1 MEEANYDDDDDEEGE
16 RTKDTE
22 NENENDGNGENDKG
36 DNAPAEKAQ
45 PKQGAKKR
53 RRGGRNARSNKA
65 KQKEKDPD
73 QVQEEKKQVGDT
85 IGRSI
90 LTAKMKKTRMCD
102 FHKEGRCKYGED
114 CAFAHDEQEL
124 QSAPDLRKTRLC
136 RSFLAG
142 KCDDRDCKFAHGED
156 ELRASDICFKTAL
169 CTWFEKGTCQS
180 GSQCRFAHGED
191 ELRCGTIPKPRQQ
204 RSEPGSECLIAV
216 ATGALKGL
224 VPPWHSRSRCATA
237 VAQQLQ
243 LLWATEF
250 ALSVVAERRC

>member
-22 NENENDGNGENDKG
+22 NENENDGNAENDKG
-36 DNAPAEKAQ
+36 DAPAEKAQ

-53 RRGGRNARSNKA
+53 RRGGRNARGKA
-65 KQKEKDPD
+65 KQKEKNPE
-73 QVQEEKKQVGDT
+73 QVEEEKKQVGDT

-142 KCDDRDCKFAHGED
+142 KCDDRDCKFAHGEE

-180 GSQCRFAHGED
+180 GSQCRFAHGEH
-191 ELRCGTIPKPRQQ
+191 ELRDDPEAKAAVERAKKRMSDSGGD
-204 RSEPGSECLIAV
+204 RSA
-216 ATGALKGL
+216 K
-224 VPPWHSRSRCATA
+224 RSRTSVAQPEPLCQRCGSTIATA
-237 VAQQLQ
+237 LGYRVC
-243 LLWATEF
+243 
-250 ALSVVAERRC
+250 ALCRC

>member
-1 MEEANYDDDDDEEGE
+1 
-16 RTKDTE
+16 
-22 NENENDGNGENDKG
+22 
-36 DNAPAEKAQ
+36 
-45 PKQGAKKR
+45 
-53 RRGGRNARSNKA
+53 
-65 KQKEKDPD
+65 
-73 QVQEEKKQVGDT
+73 
-85 IGRSI
+85 
-90 LTAKMKKTRMCD
+90 MKKTRMCD

-191 ELRCGTIPKPRQQ
+191 ELRDDPEAKAAAERARKRMSDSGGD
-204 RSEPGSECLIAV
+204 RSA
-216 ATGALKGL
+216 K
-224 VPPWHSRSRCATA
+224 RSRTSLAQPEPLCHRCGSTIATA
-237 VAQQLQ
+237 LGYRVC
-243 LLWATEF
+243 
-250 ALSVVAERRC
+250 ALCRC

>member
-36 DNAPAEKAQ
+36 DNAPGEKAQ

-65 KQKEKDPD
+65 KQNEKDPE

-156 ELRASDICFKTAL
+156 ELRASDICFKTAV

-191 ELRCGTIPKPRQQ
+191 ELRDDPEAKAAAERARKRMSDSGGD
-204 RSEPGSECLIAV
+204 RSA
-216 ATGALKGL
+216 K
-224 VPPWHSRSRCATA
+224 RSRTSLAQPEPLCHRCGSTIATA
-237 VAQQLQ
+237 LGYRVC
-243 LLWATEF
+243 
-250 ALSVVAERRC
+250 ALCRC